1 MKRPG
6 PTTTI
11 RTAGLLMAALL
22 GACGVVDDRDPL
34 PDPAQTAVVTRSTGS
49 PPKTPAAPAAVPAA
63 APAPAASPAPAAVTG
78 DAVRG
83 KQLFLAIPN
92 SSNACADC
100 HMSVT
105 MLRRQPDGTPAT
117 YEATLRTAVQ
127 ANLGTMGQFADKL
140 GDAEFRDLA
149 AYLAGPGT

>member
-22 GACGVVDDRDPL
+22 GACSVVDDSDPL
-34 PDPAQTAVVTRSTGS
+34 PDPAQTPVVTRSTGS
-49 PPKTPAAPAAVPAA
+49 PPRTAAAPAA
-63 APAPAASPAPAAVTG
+63 APAAAATPAPAAG

-92 SSNACADC
+92 SSNACVDC

-127 ANLGTMGQFADKL
+127 ANLGTMGQFGDKL

>member
-22 GACGVVDDRDPL
+22 GACGAVDDRDPL
-34 PDPAQTAVVTRSTGS
+34 PDSAETAVVTRSAGS
-49 PPKTPAAPAAVPAA
+49 PPKTPAAPAAAPAA
-63 APAPAASPAPAAVTG
+63 AASPAPAAVTG